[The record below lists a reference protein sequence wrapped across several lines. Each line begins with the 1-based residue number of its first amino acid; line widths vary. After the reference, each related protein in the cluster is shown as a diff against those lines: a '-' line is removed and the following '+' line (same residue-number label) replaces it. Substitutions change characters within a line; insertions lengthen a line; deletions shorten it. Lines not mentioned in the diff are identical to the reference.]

1 MKKIIQIILLLFSGV
16 VFACTCNPPKVTEKY
31 IESDFVAKA
40 KIIKNYK
47 NVSSEELYKAD
58 ILISEL
64 FKGESLK
71 SIYVAG
77 RSDGNMGSSCSIFI
91 PENTELIIYAR
102 KDKDGKYRIGM
113 CSGLLY
119 INKSNPK
126 IQKRELEIL
135 KMFKS
140 KNIVFTD
147 KINYREKSDIHADLK
162 KFKGIELDKE
172 YGIYEITFGEDLTI
186 KTVTEISGFGNQ
198 IDQKLIEI
206 IKKSKWSSFNNG
218 IKNKVPDNSKL
229 IIGIYFY
236 PKEKNDLSFLSQFY
250 L

>member
-1 MKKIIQIILLLFSGV
+1 MKKIIQIIIFLFSGA
-16 VFACTCNPPKVTEKY
+16 VFACTCNDPTITEKY
-31 IESDFVAKA
+31 IESEFVAKV
-40 KIIKNYK
+40 KIVKNYK
-47 NVSSEELYKAD
+47 NESSNELYKTD
-58 ILISEL
+58 ILIREL

-126 IQKRELEIL
+126 RQKRELEIL

-140 KNIVFTD
+140 KNIVFTS
-147 KINYREKSDIHADLK
+147 KINYHEKSDIYADLLQ
-162 KFKGIELDKE
+162 FKGSELNKE
-172 YGIYEITFGEDLTI
+172 YGIYEIIFNPNLTI
-186 KTVTEISGFGNQ
+186 KTVSEISGFGNLV
-198 IDQKLIEI
+198 DQKLIEI
-206 IKKSKWSSFNNG
+206 IKKSQWSSFNNG
-218 IKNKVPDNSKL
+218 IKDKVPDNSKL

-236 PKEKNDLSFLSQFY
+236 PKEKNDLSFLSPFY

>member
-1 MKKIIQIILLLFSGV
+1 M
-16 VFACTCNPPKVTEKY
+16 
-31 IESDFVAKA
+31 
-40 KIIKNYK
+40 
-47 NVSSEELYKAD
+47 
-58 ILISEL
+58 
-64 FKGESLK
+64 
-71 SIYVAG
+71 
-77 RSDGNMGSSCSIFI
+77 
-91 PENTELIIYAR
+91 IIYAR

-147 KINYREKSDIHADLK
+147 KINYREKSDIHAGLK
-162 KFKGIELDKE
+162 QFKGIELDKE

-186 KTVTEISGFGNQ
+186 KTVTEISSFGNQ

-218 IKNKVPDNSKL
+218 IKDKVPDNSKL